1 MVLIS
6 FFQLSALAMGGKDV
20 AWHAD
25 HDSGWCLVPGNSTET
40 RVHLLLSETDFGLPV
55 EGQINLADA
64 GTTNFRV
71 QRTILRGS
79 SHFPAI
85 FEVQVKVEV
94 EVEYHFF
101 GGPGGFGNVKF
112 GLSGSKLTDSS
123 RFR

>member
-1 MVLIS
+1 
-6 FFQLSALAMGGKDV
+6 MGGKD
-20 AWHAD
+20 AALHAD
-25 HDSGWCLVPGNSTET
+25 HDSGWCLAPGNGLEILVPLTSPEAN
-40 RVHLLLSETDFGLPV
+40 FGGPL
-55 EGQINLADA
+55 GAQIDLADPS
-64 GTTNFRV
+64 TTDFRV

-101 GGPGGFGNVKF
+101 GGPGGFGNAKF